1 MEASVVIATHNQKE
15 RLRLV
20 LAGLRVQTFPRDRFE
35 VLVVDDGSTDGT
47 AEMVQGIGLGNLRLV
62 CLHPNVGRCAA
73 RNRGIEQAQGE
84 LVVFLDGDAL
94 PHPQLIES
102 YWSAYG
108 EFGPEALLRGHHLSL
123 PYLEHFQDPQTGAL
137 EEPPRRHSLTRVLL
151 EQMQGSSLREW
162 LVTEEMIREDFAAI
176 DRGAVEGGYPEA
188 GVRAMEQH
196 LRETLQSFPHC
207 RAGWIG
213 FVPHNAAVPRARLMA
228 AQGFDERIS
237 FSEGMELAYRLYQQ
251 GMHTRW
257 VAYARSYHLYH
268 YHDFSDPRQ
277 SRVRFKALERMA
289 ERFAEPR
296 IFLVPF
302 LHAHFWHREMFP
314 ENAIITGLREFE
326 RLFGEISADQL
337 REYLLVLHTLESSRV
352 VETLLGESRP
362 MANFDLPLLGS
373 RRLRLSGRLAGLAHG
388 RG

>member
-1 MEASVVIATHNQKE
+1 
-15 RLRLV
+15 
-20 LAGLRVQTFPRDRFE
+20 
-35 VLVVDDGSTDGT
+35 
-47 AEMVQGIGLGNLRLV
+47 
-62 CLHPNVGRCAA
+62 
-73 RNRGIEQAQGE
+73 
-84 LVVFLDGDAL
+84 
-94 PHPQLIES
+94 
-102 YWSAYG
+102 
-108 EFGPEALLRGHHLSL
+108 
-123 PYLEHFQDPQTGAL
+123 
-137 EEPPRRHSLTRVLL
+137 
-151 EQMQGSSLREW
+151 MQGSSLREW

-196 LRETLQSFPHC
+196 LRETLQEFPRC

-257 VAYARSYHLYH
+257 VASARSYHLYH

-277 SRVRFKALERMA
+277 SRIRFKALERMA

-302 LHAHFWHREMFP
+302 LHAHFWPREMFP
-314 ENAIITGLREFE
+314 ESAIIKGLREFE
-326 RLFGEISADQL
+326 RLFGEISSAQL
-337 REYLLVLHTLESSRV
+337 REYLLTLHALESSRV

-373 RRLRLSGRLAGLAHG
+373 RRLRLSGRPAGLAHG

>member
-1 MEASVVIATHNQKE
+1 MDVSVVIATHNQKE

-20 LAGLRVQTFPRDRFE
+20 LAGLQAQTLPRSRFE

-47 AEMVQGIGLGNLRLV
+47 AEDVQGIGLENLRFMR
-62 CLHPNVGRCAA
+62 LHPNVGRCAA
-73 RNRGIEQAQGE
+73 RNRGTEQAQGE

-94 PHPQLIES
+94 PHPRLVES

-123 PYLEHFQDPQTGAL
+123 PYLEHFKDPQTGAL
-137 EEPPRRHSLTRVLL
+137 EEPPRRHNLTRVFL
-151 EQMQGSSLREW
+151 ELIRGSSLREW

-176 DRGAVEGGYPEA
+176 ERGAVEGGYPEA
-188 GVRAMEQH
+188 GVRAMERH
-196 LRETLQSFPHC
+196 VRETLQEFPHC
-207 RAGWIG
+207 RAGWSG

-228 AQGFDERIS
+228 ANGFDERIS
-237 FSEGMELAYRLYQQ
+237 FSEGMELAYRRYQQ

-257 VAYARSYHLYH
+257 VASASSYHLYH

-277 SRVRFKALERMA
+277 SRIRFKALERMA

-296 IFLVPF
+296 IFLIPF
-302 LHAHFWHREMFP
+302 FHAHFWPREMFP
-314 ENAIITGLREFE
+314 ESAVIKGLREFE
-326 RLFGEISADQL
+326 RLFCEISSSRL
-337 REYLLVLHTLESSRV
+337 REYLLVLHTLESSRI

-362 MANFDLPLLGS
+362 MANFSFPPMTS
-373 RRLRLSGRLAGLAHG
+373 RRPRLSAQPADLAHG
-388 RG
+388 GR